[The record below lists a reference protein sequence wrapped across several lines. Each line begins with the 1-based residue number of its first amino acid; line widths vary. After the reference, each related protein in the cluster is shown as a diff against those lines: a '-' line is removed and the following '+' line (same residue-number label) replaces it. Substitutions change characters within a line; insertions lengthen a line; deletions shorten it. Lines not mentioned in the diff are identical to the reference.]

1 MLITSQVWK
10 EFVDERRPK
19 EAEQSWE
26 TCSRAIR
33 EYDSHM
39 VRNWKEE
46 IDTLL
51 VFVRSSRPHFSALCK
66 SILMIGLQAGLF
78 SAVTTAFVIESYKWL
93 RQDPTDVSVQLLSQ
107 IAGQLGGTPN
117 QIAPQIRGPTNFRPN
132 VWDVAINTLWFSS
145 LVCSLVAALLCI
157 LAKQWIREYMRSI
170 PIPFREDI
178 SLRQFR
184 YDGLKNWGVKG
195 VITFLPILLE
205 AALALFLI
213 GLVGLLWT
221 LHIIMAAVIS
231 VLVVA
236 ALLFYLVTLT
246 LPTFSAVDCAFRTP
260 TSWTLRRFRRWG
272 MWRRTTYAV
281 DSHRSWQDLDMDAAS
296 KTHKPTTG
304 LLWLAKVSQNRQIFS
319 AVADCVISDSGTDLF
334 TDLEFLEGVM
344 AHTAGCSTD
353 VLHNTVKDLTS
364 LTTLV
369 DRDLEDR
376 AIRDFRKQVSPHRLA
391 CLRRVALIRLMR
403 IWNTTIPTMK
413 APLLDYMLT
422 MLLIFNKSD
431 AEVGDFSAVER
442 NCVETIAFLSSFIR
456 VLFDEAER
464 SALDRISYGWEPTQG
479 QHVRGDQQVLCAKAD
494 NLLRHEIR
502 STLSPHEALQGSFI
516 LFFPPSR
523 YSDTGCSHPS
533 PRVCCSM
540 RLHPNEHYVRRLVH
554 IRFPLPRPE

>member
-1 MLITSQVWK
+1 
-10 EFVDERRPK
+10 
-19 EAEQSWE
+19 
-26 TCSRAIR
+26 
-33 EYDSHM
+33 
-39 VRNWKEE
+39 
-46 IDTLL
+46 
-51 VFVRSSRPHFSALCK
+51 
-66 SILMIGLQAGLF
+66 
-78 SAVTTAFVIESYKWL
+78 
-93 RQDPTDVSVQLLSQ
+93 
-107 IAGQLGGTPN
+107 LGGTQN
-117 QIAPQIRGPTNFRPN
+117 QTLPQIRDPADFHPN
-132 VWDVAINTLWFSS
+132 DWDVAINTLWFSS

-157 LAKQWIREYMRSI
+157 LAKQWIREYTRSI
-170 PIPFREDI
+170 PISFREDI

-205 AALALFLI
+205 VALALFLI
-213 GLVGLLWT
+213 GLMGLLWI
-221 LHIIMAAVIS
+221 LHTIMAAVVS
-231 VLVVA
+231 ALVVA
-236 ALLFYLVTLT
+236 ALLFYLITLT

-319 AVADCVISDSGTDLF
+319 AVANCVISDSGTDLF

-344 AHTAGCSTD
+344 AHTAGCSIE

-369 DRDLEDR
+369 DRDLEDQ

-391 CLRRVALIRLMR
+391 CLRRVALKRLMR
-403 IWNTTIPTMK
+403 IWDTTIPTMK

-422 MLLIFNKSD
+422 ILLIFNKSD
-431 AEVGDFSAVER
+431 VDAGDFSTAER

-456 VLFDEAER
+456 VLFDEAEK
-464 SALDRISYGWEPTQG
+464 SALDRISYGWSPAQG

-502 STLSPHEALQGSFI
+502 SKLSSREALQGSFVSS
-516 LFFPPSR
+516 FPYFG
-523 YSDTGCSHPS
+523 YSGTGCSYSP
-533 PRVCCSM
+533 PRVCCSVC
-540 RLHPNEHYVRRLVH
+540 LHPDEHYVRRLVH
-554 IRFPLPRPE
+554 IRFPLPRPEQGS